1 VAIFGEG
8 GRLRKNTGKTVAV
21 PKLKGMRIFVYEY
34 TCGGPAKDVTH
45 GSLRSEGWA
54 MLSALLADFERV
66 PGVET
71 VTVLP
76 VGVAHTGKTKIENV
90 YDDEKTSFCRLA
102 HQANYTL
109 VIAPEFRD
117 ILATRCRWVL
127 RAGGRLLGPDL
138 SAILLTSDKLNLAR
152 HLLREGIQT
161 PATTTYGGSGS
172 VPFAHFPVVCKPRYG
187 AGSQATFLA
196 KNGPELQTYERQ
208 AAAEE
213 WFGPCIIQPFVPGR
227 PVSVAFL
234 TGGPEAIALMP
245 TEQILSEDGRFHYLG
260 GRMPLAHPL
269 AERALRLA
277 RQALHTIAGLR
288 GYVGVDLVLGDAADG
303 SEDYVIEINPRL
315 TTSYVGFR
323 ALAESNL
330 AEAMLQAGQGLE
342 VKDLRWRSGSVEFN
356 ADGTVDLF

>member
-1 VAIFGEG
+1 MFGKSG
-8 GRLRKNTGKTVAV
+8 HLRENTGKMVAV

-34 TCGGPAKDVTH
+34 TCGGPAKEVTC
-45 GSLRSEGWA
+45 GALRSEGWA
-54 MLSALLADFERV
+54 MLSALLADLERV

-76 VGVAHTGKTKIENV
+76 AGAAYVGKTVVENAH
-90 YDDEKTSFCRLA
+90 DDEETSFCRLA
-102 HQANYTL
+102 RQADYTL

-138 SAILLTSDKLNLAR
+138 SAILLTTDKLDLAG

-161 PATTTYGGSGS
+161 PATTLYDGSRRA
-172 VPFAHFPVVCKPRYG
+172 PFPVVCKPRHG

-196 KNGPELQTYERQ
+196 KSSAELQACDEQ

-213 WFGPCIIQPFVPGR
+213 CFGPRVIQPFVAGR
-227 PVSVAFL
+227 PASVAFL

-260 GRMPLAHPL
+260 GRMPLAQSL
-269 AERALRLA
+269 AERAIRIA
-277 RQALHTIAGLR
+277 RQAMDTVAGWR
-288 GYVGVDLVLGDAADG
+288 GYVGVDLVLGAAADG
-303 SEDYVIEINPRL
+303 SQDYVIEINPRL
-315 TTSYVGFR
+315 TTSYVGLR
-323 ALAESNL
+323 AMAESNL
-330 AEAMLQAGQGLE
+330 VEALLKAGQGLE
-342 VKDLRWRSGSVEFN
+342 VGDLRWQSGSVAFS
-356 ADGTVDLF
+356 ADGRVEFF